1 MGLVVSV
8 VSDKPLI
15 PCRSRHP
22 SPVDYEVIQRSVKTG
37 DLASNLTSRLALC
50 YNSASTMLDEA
61 KGSGGPG
68 IRDKDFSGN
77 EGKFRGKRRKKVSY
91 LTVNK
96 IETVDYKDVPV
107 LRRFINDRGKILSSR
122 QTGNTAKQQRMIAT
136 AIRRARELAL
146 LPFVV
151 QEMSSDR
158 REPMRRSR
166 DSYLSDAPQNEPA
179 TQKEAAVAV
188 EEETASEA

>member
-1 MGLVVSV
+1 
-8 VSDKPLI
+8 
-15 PCRSRHP
+15 
-22 SPVDYEVIQRSVKTG
+22 
-37 DLASNLTSRLALC
+37 
-50 YNSASTMLDEA
+50 MLEDS

-122 QTGNTAKQQRMIAT
+122 QTGNTAKQQRMIAQ

-166 DSYLSDAPQNEPA
+166 DSYMSDAPTNEGREARPP
-179 TQKEAAVAV
+179 KEPVEAVS
-188 EEETASEA
+188 EEPTADA